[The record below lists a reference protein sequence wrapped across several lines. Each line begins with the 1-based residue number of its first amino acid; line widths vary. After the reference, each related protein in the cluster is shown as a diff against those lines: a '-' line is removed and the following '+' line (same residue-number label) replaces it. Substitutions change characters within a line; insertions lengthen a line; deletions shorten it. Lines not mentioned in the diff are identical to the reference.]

1 MISLCFFVAGK
12 NCYSICKDTVESI
25 LLVSD
30 DELKSAV
37 RALYDRGLVV
47 EPAGSAAFAA
57 IMFNKVPDLENKR
70 VVVILTGRNV
80 GVDELKSIYHAANL
94 MD

>member
-1 MISLCFFVAGK
+1 MILGTNA
-12 NCYSICKDTVESI
+12 YSVCRQTVDSI

-30 DELKSAV
+30 DEIKAAV
-37 RALYDRGLVV
+37 RALYGRGLVV

-57 IMFNKVPDLENKR
+57 LMCKRIPDIAGKN

-80 GVDELKSIYHAANL
+80 TVAELTSIYQE
-94 MD
+94 